1 MYGVGF
7 GYVSAGATTILKSG
21 GAAYSYLLD
30 TYSGSSVAYSL
41 RKLSSTYSGNCIRV
55 RRSSDNTE
63 QNIGFVANVL
73 DTASLL
79 TFCGSGSGFVT
90 TWYDQ
95 SGNANNATQSNATY
109 QPNIVTSGSV
119 NLLNSKPTINSNAK
133 YMIQINA
140 INAVSSFFVANY
152 TSLNAA
158 NYINEKVTIG
168 GSFAG
173 VDGISLGDG
182 TTTIFSNIENT
193 STHLISCLSLTTGN
207 TSRLFVDNTAQ
218 GTSTLLNNSN
228 TTEIFGKTANLG
240 ALSNIGNMS
249 EVIYYNSNK
258 YTDFTSINTN
268 INTFYGI
275 Y

>member
-1 MYGVGF
+1 M
-7 GYVSAGATTILKSG
+7 TPK

-30 TYSGSSVAYSL
+30 TYSGSSAAYSL
-41 RKLSSTYSGNCIRV
+41 RKLSSTYTGNCIRV

-95 SGNANNATQSNATY
+95 SGNSNNATQSNATY

-119 NLLNSKPTINSNAK
+119 NLLNSKPTIKVSVNYMTQTSSVNA
-133 YMIQINA
+133 
-140 INAVSSFFVANY
+140 SSAFFVANY
-152 TSLNAA
+152 TSLNLL
-158 NYINEKVTIG
+158 NYLSEKHGIG
-168 GSFAG
+168 GSLAG
-173 VDGISLGDG
+173 IDGAFITDYTNSILG
-182 TTTIFSNIENT
+182 TTEST
-193 STHLISCLSLTTGN
+193 STKLLSCLSLTSGN
-207 TSRLFVDNTAQ
+207 TSRLFVNNVAQ
-218 GTSTLLNNSN
+218 GTSTLLNNS
-228 TTEIFGKTANLG
+228 TTQEIFGRSANL
-240 ALSNIGNMS
+240 ANLSNTGNVS
-249 EVIYYNSNK
+249 EIVYYNSNQ
-258 YTDFTSINTN
+258 YTNFTSINTN